1 MQLKIAIG
9 QMDIVLGEREANLDA
24 VRQLAARAELEG
36 AGLLVLPELWGSGY
50 DLERAE
56 ELGDPLGQGLFAET
70 ARLAATHH
78 LAICGSLLERRDGGV
93 YNTAVLYNDQGQQ
106 RAAYSKTH
114 LIGLMAEDRFLRR
127 GDSAGTVEMPWGA
140 TAQAICYDLRFP
152 ELFRRYALAGA
163 RLVLLPAEWP
173 DRRIEHWRTLL
184 KARAIENQCFV
195 VACNRVGSDR
205 DNTFGGCSAAIDPW
219 GKVLVEGGGQ
229 PGLFT
234 ATLDFAEVDAVRRFL
249 PVFRDRRPDVYEA

>member
-1 MQLKIAIG
+1 
-9 QMDIVLGEREANLDA
+9 
-24 VRQLAARAELEG
+24 
-36 AGLLVLPELWGSGY
+36 
-50 DLERAE
+50 
-56 ELGDPLGQGLFAET
+56 
-70 ARLAATHH
+70 
-78 LAICGSLLERRDGGV
+78 V
-93 YNTAVLYNDQGQQ
+93 YNTAVLYDDEGQP
-106 RAAYSKTH
+106 RLSYSKTH
-114 LIGLMAEDRFLRR
+114 LIGLMAEDRFLAR
-127 GDSAGTVEMPWGA
+127 GDSAGTAQMPWGV

-152 ELFRRYALAGA
+152 ELFRRYGLAGA

-219 GKVLVEGGGQ
+219 GKVLVEGGEQ

-234 ATLDFAEVDAVRRFL
+234 ASLDFAEVDEVRRFL
-249 PVFRDRRPDVYEA
+249 PVFRDRRPDVYEG